1 MFGNR
6 VTQEYR
12 QRICENTFGE
22 NFVFERLQRNVA
34 DFLLEHGGRNPAVT
48 KVIFTNGMLNPW
60 LTRGV
65 MQSTQNDVHVIN
77 IQNYGKSADLESI
90 NRFDSINMY
99 NAKSQ
104 ITSILLGWI
113 HEPNLS
119 TKII

>member
-12 QRICENTFGE
+12 QSICDNTFGE

-34 DFLLEHGGRNPAVT
+34 DLLREHGGRNPAVT
-48 KVIFTNGMLNPW
+48 RVIFSNGMLDPW
-60 LTRGV
+60 LPRGV
-65 MQSTQNDVHVIN
+65 MQSTQNDAHIIN

-90 NRFDSINMY
+90 TIFDSIHLY

-104 ITSILLGWI
+104 IKNILLDWI
-113 HEPNLS
+113 HEY
-119 TKII
+119 TART